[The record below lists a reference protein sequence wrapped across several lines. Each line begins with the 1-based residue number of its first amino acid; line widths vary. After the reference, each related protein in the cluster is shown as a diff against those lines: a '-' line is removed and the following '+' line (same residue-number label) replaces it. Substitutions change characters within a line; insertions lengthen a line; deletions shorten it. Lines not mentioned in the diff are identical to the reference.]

1 MTKAQSR
8 LQQFV
13 KSKCFPYLLSLPR
26 FEPYL
31 ERLSFILVGS
41 VATGFC
47 REDSDID
54 IAIVCDKETYKAISK
69 DTSWDAGR
77 PSETKINGV
86 QLHYYAITFD
96 NVESKLRELDDV
108 YLYVYSNAVVLRDPG
123 NQYARRFSRL
133 TSRVFEVRK
142 QRLEGKLDM
151 LIRRSRALKS
161 ALAEKDILSIGRICL
176 ELITLCLKVIALLDD
191 IPFDP
196 RKRLF
201 TTALKGRLG
210 QQIEDKI
217 RQLFSSLG
225 TVGQLRDDVDF
236 VNFAFIDNVRKII
249 EILSE
254 EASKKGFRV
263 GLGSPVRRYV
273 ER

>member
-8 LQQFV
+8 LQEFAR
-13 KSKCFPYLLSLPR
+13 SKCLPYLLNLLN

-31 ERLSFILVGS
+31 GQLSFILVGS

-47 REDSDID
+47 NEDSDID
-54 IAIVCDKETYKAISK
+54 IAIVCDEETYQVISK
-69 DTSWDAGR
+69 DTPWNAGR
-77 PSETKINGV
+77 PSETEIDGV

-108 YLYVYSNAVVLRDPG
+108 YLYVYSNAIVLRDPG
-123 NQYARRFSRL
+123 NQYTKRFSRL
-133 TSRVFEVRK
+133 TSRVSEVRK

-161 ALAEKDILSIGRICL
+161 ALVEKDILSIGRICL

-191 IPFDP
+191 IPFDS

-201 TTALKGRLG
+201 TTALKGTLG
-210 QQIEDKI
+210 QQVEDKI

-225 TVGQLRDDVDF
+225 TVGQLRDDLDF
-236 VNFAFIDNVRKII
+236 ANFAFLDKAKEII

-254 EASKKGFRV
+254 EAGKQGFRV
-263 GLGSPVRRYV
+263 GLESPDTRHV

>member
-1 MTKAQSR
+1 MREVQSK
-8 LQQFV
+8 LQQFA
-13 KSKCFPYLLSLPR
+13 KSKCLPYLLGLPR
-26 FEPYL
+26 FKPYL

-47 REDSDID
+47 RENSDID
-54 IAIVCDKETYKAISK
+54 IAILCDEETYKAISK
-69 DTSWDAGR
+69 DTSWDAGK
-77 PSETKINGV
+77 PSKAKIDGV

-96 NVESKLRELDDV
+96 KVENKLRELDDM
-108 YLYVYSNAVVLRDPG
+108 YLYVYSNAIVLRDPG
-123 NQYARRFSRL
+123 NQYARKFSKL
-133 TSRVFEVRK
+133 SSHVFEVRK

-151 LIRRSRALKS
+151 LIRRYRALKS
-161 ALAEKDILSIGRICL
+161 ALAEKDVLSIGRICL

-201 TTALKGRLG
+201 TTALKGRIG
-210 QQIEDKI
+210 QRVEDKI
-217 RQLFSSLG
+217 RQLFSILG
-225 TVGQLRDDVDF
+225 TVGWLRGDSDF
-236 VNFAFIDNVRKII
+236 ANFAFPDKLGEII

-254 EASKKGFRV
+254 EADKQGFRV
-263 GLGSPVRRYV
+263 GLRSPDMRHA

>member
-1 MTKAQSR
+1 MKAQPR
-8 LQQFV
+8 LQEFA
-13 KSKCFPYLLSLPR
+13 KSKCLPYLLNLPR

-47 REDSDID
+47 SKDSDID
-54 IAIVCDKETYKAISK
+54 IAIVCDEETYKAISK
-69 DTSWDAGR
+69 DTPWDAGR
-77 PSETKINGV
+77 PSEVEINGV

-96 NVESKLRELDDV
+96 NIESKLKELDDV

-123 NQYARRFSRL
+123 NKYTRRFSRL
-133 TSRVFEVRK
+133 NSRVPEVRK
-142 QRLEGKLDM
+142 QLLEGKLDM
-151 LIRRSRALKS
+151 LIRRYKALKY
-161 ALAEKDILSIGRICL
+161 ALVEKDILSIGRICL

-191 IPFDP
+191 TPFEP

-210 QQIEDKI
+210 QQVEDKI
-217 RQLFSSLG
+217 RELFSSLG
-225 TVGQLRDDVDF
+225 TLGQLKDDLDF
-236 VNFAFIDNVRKII
+236 ANFAFIDNIGKII

-254 EASKKGFRV
+254 EAGKQGFRV
-263 GLGSPVRRYV
+263 GLESPDRRHV